1 MDKNKHLPEN
11 MKRVKLAIVFLDII
25 ASTAYV
31 QKYGAVTAA
40 RLFQY
45 HDSLTRS
52 LIYKFDGREIDR
64 SDGFLCSFIAP
75 IDAVNFALAYQ
86 KTIPKKTK
94 LRCRIG
100 IHWDEIVEVQQK
112 DMYVLANAKRVELE
126 GIAKNIAART
136 MSICE
141 ANQVLVTGS
150 VYSKIRHRSNRYTPK
165 TTLFACA
172 GMYKFKGVK
181 DLQKIYILTEDI
193 DALKPPIGNEKAK
206 RIAGP
211 KEIRIRAK
219 NRKLK
224 HWYVYFRNRLA
235 VASSLYLL
243 YLFFLVILN
252 PESRKIFN
260 IYSDFLWLDKL
271 IALIISILTY

>member
-1 MDKNKHLPEN
+1 
-11 MKRVKLAIVFLDII
+11 MKKVTLAIVLLDLI

-40 RLFQY
+40 KLFQY
-45 HDSLTRS
+45 HDKLTRT

-64 SDGFLCSFIAP
+64 SDGFLCSFEKT

-86 KTIPKKTK
+86 KEVPKKTK
-94 LRCRIG
+94 LKCRIG
-100 IHWDEIVEVQQK
+100 IHWGSIIEVQQE
-112 DMYVLANAKRVELE
+112 DVYVLANAKRVELE

-136 MSICE
+136 MSICQS
-141 ANQVLVTGS
+141 NQVLVTEN
-150 VYSKIRHRSNRYTPK
+150 VYSKVRHRTNKYTPK

-172 GMYKFKGVK
+172 GMYRFKGVEE
-181 DLQKIYILTEDI
+181 LQKVYILTEDV
-193 DALKPPIGNEKAK
+193 DALKPPEGNDKAK

-224 HWYVYFRNRLA
+224 HWYVYFQNRLA
-235 VASSLYLL
+235 LASLL
-243 YLFFLVILN
+243 YLGYLAFSVILN
-252 PESRKIFN
+252 PGSRRIFN
-260 IYSDFLWLDKL
+260 INTDLLWLDWIVVFL
-271 IALIISILTY
+271 TSILSN